1 MKEQVAKFVAYLQ
14 ESGMSREQIAYRA
27 YDYALA
33 LQTDQFPSESGE
45 YLPSTAM
52 LTAAELVRGAM
63 PLVVHYSSRVY

>member
-14 ESGMSREQIAYRA
+14 EAGMSREQVAYRA

-33 LQTDQFPSESGE
+33 LQSDQFPGESD
-45 YLPSTAM
+45 YAPSTAM

>member
-14 ESGMSREQIAYRA
+14 ESGMSREQIAYRT
-27 YDYALA
+27 YDYAMA
-33 LQTDQFPSESGE
+33 LQVDILSEGE
-45 YLPSTAM
+45 YMPSTAM